1 MKKEQTFV
9 SVRQERNIN
18 VLAPF
23 ILHSQ
28 HIYAANNSKAYLFAN
43 YFMTPYTFNFR
54 RLNQIELAHQV
65 EVLKLKFRGAQGYS

>member
-23 ILHSQ
+23 IFHSQ
-28 HIYAANNSKAYLFAN
+28 HIYAANKSKAE
-43 YFMTPYTFNFR
+43 YFMTLYTLNFL

-65 EVLKLKFRGAQGYS
+65 EVLKLKIRGA